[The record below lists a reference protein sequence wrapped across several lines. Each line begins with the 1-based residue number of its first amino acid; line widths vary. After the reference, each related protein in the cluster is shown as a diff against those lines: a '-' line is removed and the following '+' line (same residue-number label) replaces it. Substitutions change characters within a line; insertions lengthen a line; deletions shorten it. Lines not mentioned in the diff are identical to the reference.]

1 VCEFANLLDEAPGQ
15 PQPISALHEAV
26 LSPVLGTVWGIILI
40 HFELF
45 ILHFIIFDSLI
56 IFVVLMNVPFHP
68 TLQKIMFARVFHPL
82 GDLAAF
88 IQPGPGQ
95 GYCGLLGHESINE
108 SVKLKPSGSFAPRRS
123 YIHM

>member
-1 VCEFANLLDEAPGQ
+1 M
-15 PQPISALHEAV
+15 
-26 LSPVLGTVWGIILI
+26 LGTVWGIILI

-68 TLQKIMFARVFHPL
+68 TFLKIMFARVFHPL

-88 IQPGPGQ
+88 IQPDAKAIVA
-95 GYCGLLGHESINE
+95 CWDMN
-108 SVKLKPSGSFAPRRS
+108 PSTNR
-123 YIHM
+123 